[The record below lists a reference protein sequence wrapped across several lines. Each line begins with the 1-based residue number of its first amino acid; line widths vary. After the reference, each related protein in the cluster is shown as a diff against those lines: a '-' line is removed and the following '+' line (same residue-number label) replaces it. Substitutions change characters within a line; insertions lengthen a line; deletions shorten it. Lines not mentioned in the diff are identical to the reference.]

1 MTELEIVLY
10 LAGGLILLFVG
21 AEGLIRGSSNLAIKM
36 GITPLVVGLT
46 VVAFG
51 TSTPELVVSLKAA
64 LIGNSSI
71 SLGNVVGSNI
81 ANIALILGVAALIR
95 PLDVHAKVI
104 MREIPIMI
112 GISVLLLLLLID
124 GELGFFDGLVFVFG
138 IVIYTV
144 VNVMMARKEKNSEVD
159 TEFKEG
165 LKSKLGI
172 RISIILMIGGL
183 GLLIVG
189 ANLFVQSA
197 VAIAKIFNVSDAIIG
212 LTIVAVGT
220 SLPELI
226 TSIVAAYKK
235 ESDIAIG
242 NVVGSNIFNILGIL
256 GITALI
262 IPISSVGISYIDL
275 VVMVFTAIILFPLCR
290 SGFSIGLITSGFLF
304 VEPSIFSPTVF
315 PVHVIKSVF
324 NKPNLFISFITA

>member
-1 MTELEIVLY
+1 MSLEVI
-10 LAGGLILLFVG
+10 ILLVLGLVALFIG
-21 AEGLIRGSSNLAIKM
+21 AEGLIRGSSALALKI

-81 ANIALILGVAALIR
+81 ANIALILGIAAIIR
-95 PLDVHAKVI
+95 PLDVHANVI
-104 MREIPIMI
+104 RREIPIMI
-112 GISVLLLLLLID
+112 GVSLLLILLLID
-124 GELGFFDGLVFVFG
+124 GELSFIDGLILVMG

-144 VNVMMARKEKNSEVD
+144 VNVIMARKEKNVQVEN
-159 TEFKEG
+159 EFKEG
-165 LKSKLGI
+165 LKTGLGVP
-172 RISIILMIGGL
+172 ISIIMIVGGL
-183 GLLIVG
+183 GLMILG
-189 ANLFVQSA
+189 ANLFVNSSI
-197 VAIAKIFNVSDAIIG
+197 AIAKTIGVSDAIIG

-220 SLPELI
+220 SLPEFI
-226 TSIVAAYKK
+226 TSIVAAYKN

-262 IPISSVGISYIDL
+262 ISVSSSGINYVDFGVMLFAALILLPLSKTGFKITRLEGVLLVLGYVVYIYYL
-275 VVMVFTAIILFPLCR
+275 LP
-290 SGFSIGLITSGFLF
+290 
-304 VEPSIFSPTVF
+304 
-315 PVHVIKSVF
+315 K
-324 NKPNLFISFITA
+324 

>member
-1 MTELEIVLY
+1 MTELEIILY
-10 LAGGLILLFVG
+10 LVGGLIMLFIG
-21 AEGLIRGSSNLAIKM
+21 AEGLIRGSSNLAIKI

-64 LIGNSSI
+64 LLGNSSI

-81 ANIALILGVAALIR
+81 ANIALILGVAALIK

-112 GISVLLLLLLID
+112 GISLLLLLLLLD
-124 GELGFFDGLVFVFG
+124 GELGFIDGLVFVSG
-138 IVIYTV
+138 IITYTF
-144 VNVMMARKEKNSEVD
+144 VNVWMARKEKSPEVD
-159 TEFKEG
+159 KEFKDG

-172 RISIILMIGGL
+172 PVSIVLMIAGL
-183 GLLIVG
+183 GLLILG

-197 VAIAKIFNVSDAIIG
+197 VAIAKMFNVSDAIIG

-262 IPISSVGISYIDL
+262 IPISSVGISYVDL
-275 VVMVFTAIILFPLCR
+275 GVMLFTAIILFPLSR
-290 SGFSIGLITSGFLF
+290 TGFSISRAEGVLLLAGYAGYIYYLI
-304 VEPSIFSPTVF
+304 P
-315 PVHVIKSVF
+315 K
-324 NKPNLFISFITA
+324 

>member
-197 VAIAKIFNVSDAIIG
+197 VAIAKMFNISDAIIG

-290 SGFSIGLITSGFLF
+290 SGFSISRFEGAILLIGYFGYVYYLL
-304 VEPSIFSPTVF
+304 P
-315 PVHVIKSVF
+315 K
-324 NKPNLFISFITA
+324 

>member
-1 MTELEIVLY
+1 MTGIEIIFY
-10 LAGGLILLFVG
+10 LAGGLIMLFIG
-21 AEGLIRGSSNLAIKM
+21 AEGLIRGSSNLALKI

-64 LIGNSSI
+64 LLGNSSI

-95 PLDVHAKVI
+95 PLDVHANVI
-104 MREIPIMI
+104 KREIPIMI
-112 GISVLLLLLLID
+112 GISLVLLLILID
-124 GELGFFDGLVFVFG
+124 GEIGLMDGLIFVIG
-138 IVIYTV
+138 LIIYLIINVI
-144 VNVMMARKEKNSEVD
+144 MARKEKNPEVD
-159 TEFKEG
+159 AEFKEG

-172 RISIILMIGGL
+172 PVSIVLMIAGL
-183 GLLIVG
+183 GLLILG

-197 VAIAKIFNVSDAIIG
+197 VAVAKIFNVSDAIIG
-212 LTIVAVGT
+212 LTIVAIGT

-226 TSIVAAYKK
+226 TSIVASYKK
-235 ESDIAIG
+235 EADIAIG

-256 GITALI
+256 GITAII

-275 VVMVFTAIILFPLCR
+275 GVMLIFAIILFPLSR
-290 SGFSIGLITSGFLF
+290 TGFSISRLEGSLLLAGYAAY
-304 VEPSIFSPTVF
+304 IFYLL
-315 PVHVIKSVF
+315 
-324 NKPNLFISFITA
+324 PN

>member
-1 MTELEIVLY
+1 MTELEIILY
-10 LAGGLILLFVG
+10 LVGGLIMLFIG
-21 AEGLIRGSSNLAIKM
+21 AEGLIRGSSNLAIKI

-64 LIGNSSI
+64 LLGNSSI

-81 ANIALILGVAALIR
+81 ANIALILGVAALIK
-95 PLDVHAKVI
+95 PLDVQAKVI

-112 GISVLLLLLLID
+112 GISLLLLLLLLD
-124 GELGFFDGLVFVFG
+124 GELGFIDGLVFVSG
-138 IVIYTV
+138 IITYTF
-144 VNVMMARKEKNSEVD
+144 VNVWMARKEKSPEVVE
-159 TEFKEG
+159 EFKEG

-172 RISIILMIGGL
+172 PVSIVLMIAGI
-183 GLLIVG
+183 GLLILG

-197 VAIAKIFNVSDAIIG
+197 VAIAKMFNISDAIIG
-212 LTIVAVGT
+212 LTIVAIGT

-262 IPISSVGISYIDL
+262 IPISSAGISYIDL
-275 VVMVFTAIILFPLCR
+275 GVMLFTAIILFPLSR
-290 SGFSIGLITSGFLF
+290 SGFSISRMEGALLLAGYAGYIYYLI
-304 VEPSIFSPTVF
+304 P
-315 PVHVIKSVF
+315 K
-324 NKPNLFISFITA
+324 

>member
-1 MTELEIVLY
+1 MSPVEIVLY
-10 LAGGLILLFVG
+10 LVGGLVMLFIG
-21 AEGLIRGSSNLAIKM
+21 AEGLIRGSSNLAIKI

-64 LIGNSSI
+64 LLGNSSI

-95 PLDVHAKVI
+95 PLDVHANVI

-112 GISVLLLLLLID
+112 VITVLFLFLLID
-124 GELGFFDGLVFVFG
+124 GELGFIDGLIFVIG
-138 IVIYTV
+138 LVIYLI
-144 VNVMMARKEKNSEVD
+144 VNVLLARKEKNPEVD
-159 TEFKEG
+159 SEFKEG
-165 LKSKLGI
+165 LKSKLGVPV
-172 RISIILMIGGL
+172 SIVLMLAGL
-183 GLLIVG
+183 GLLILG

-197 VAIAKIFNVSDAIIG
+197 VAIAKMFNVSDAIIG
-212 LTIVAVGT
+212 LTIVAIGT

-226 TSIVAAYKK
+226 TSIVASYKK
-235 ESDIAIG
+235 EADIAIG

-262 IPISSVGISYIDL
+262 IPISSVGLGYVDL
-275 VVMVFTAIILFPLCR
+275 GVMLFTAIILFPLSR
-290 SGFSIGLITSGFLF
+290 TGFSISRFEGAILLVGYAGY
-304 VEPSIFSPTVF
+304 IFYLLP
-315 PVHVIKSVF
+315 K
-324 NKPNLFISFITA
+324 

>member
-275 VVMVFTAIILFPLCR
+275 AVMVFTAIILFPLSR
-290 SGFSIGLITSGFLF
+290 SGFSISRFEGAILLIGYFGYVYYLL
-304 VEPSIFSPTVF
+304 P
-315 PVHVIKSVF
+315 K
-324 NKPNLFISFITA
+324 

>member
-1 MTELEIVLY
+1 MTGIEIILY
-10 LAGGLILLFVG
+10 LVGGLIMLFIG
-21 AEGLIRGSSNLAIKM
+21 AEGLIRGSSNLAIKI

-64 LIGNSSI
+64 LLGNSSI
-71 SLGNVVGSNI
+71 SLGNVVGS
-81 ANIALILGVAALIR
+81 NIALILGVAALIR

-112 GISVLLLLLLID
+112 GISILLLLLLID
-124 GELGFFDGLVFVFG
+124 GELGFIDGLIFVIG
-138 IVIYTV
+138 LIVYLV
-144 VNVMMARKEKNSEVD
+144 VNILIARKEKNPEIDSE
-159 TEFKEG
+159 FSEG
-165 LKSKLGI
+165 LKSKLGVSV
-172 RISIILMIGGL
+172 SIVLMIAGL
-183 GLLIVG
+183 GLLILG
-189 ANLFVQSA
+189 ANLFVQSV

-212 LTIVAVGT
+212 LTIVAIGT

-235 ESDIAIG
+235 EADIAIG

-262 IPISSVGISYIDL
+262 IPISSVGISYVDL
-275 VVMVFTAIILFPLCR
+275 GVMLFTAIILFPLSR
-290 SGFSIGLITSGFLF
+290 TGFSISRFEGALLLAGYGGYIYYLI
-304 VEPSIFSPTVF
+304 P
-315 PVHVIKSVF
+315 
-324 NKPNLFISFITA
+324 

>member
-1 MTELEIVLY
+1 MSLEVIIFLVL
-10 LAGGLILLFVG
+10 GLVALFIG
-21 AEGLIRGSSNLAIKM
+21 AEGLIRGSSALALKI

-81 ANIALILGVAALIR
+81 ANIALILGIAAIIR
-95 PLDVHAKVI
+95 PLDVHANVI
-104 MREIPIMI
+104 RREIPIMI
-112 GISVLLLLLLID
+112 GVSLLLILLLID
-124 GELGFFDGLVFVFG
+124 GELSFIDGLILVMG
-138 IVIYTV
+138 IVIYTL
-144 VNVMMARKEKNSEVD
+144 VNVIMARKEKNTEVEK
-159 TEFKEG
+159 EFKEG
-165 LKSKLGI
+165 LKTGLGVP
-172 RISIILMIGGL
+172 ISIIMIFGGL
-183 GLLIVG
+183 GLMILG
-189 ANLFVQSA
+189 ANLFVTSSIS
-197 VAIAKIFNVSDAIIG
+197 IAKVIGVSDAIIG

-226 TSIVAAYKK
+226 TSIVAAYKN

-262 IPISSVGISYIDL
+262 ISVNSNGINYVDFG
-275 VVMVFTAIILFPLCR
+275 VMLFAALILLPL
-290 SGFSIGLITSGFLF
+290 SKTGFKITRIEGAWLITGYL
-304 VEPSIFSPTVF
+304 VYIYYLIP
-315 PVHVIKSVF
+315 
-324 NKPNLFISFITA
+324 